1 MCFWVFPAALSARAL
16 LSAVVYISLLNI
28 ASAKY
33 IANAVAFIL
42 FFVLKHRKWAARA
55 SGEGLGSVGAE
66 SGLSRHF
73 CGDLKTPED
82 TKYHG

>member
-1 MCFWVFPAALSARAL
+1 M
-16 LSAVVYISLLNI
+16 VYISLLNI

-73 CGDLKTPED
+73 CGDLKTAED
-82 TKYHG
+82 TKYHD